1 METMRAREFV
11 QRAEQQL
18 NRLRG
23 AEGEL
28 RSARKAHEETVDKLE
43 KARNTALDELTTSLL
58 PELSPQALERV
69 KTEAGYGRFAQDDP
83 FAYIERRR
91 TELEGRIREIESDER
106 YVRRGELLDPVTGEL
121 TLKHDQ
127 LATDLGILRE
137 PLERY
142 ERETRFM
149 ELVRCGYDT
158 EAYTPSIFT
167 IRYYSDWKW
176 GDVFCEQFNHE
187 RFAELREAYFNLRH
201 AFDAQ
206 QRDLDALRAEMNAI
220 TELEREHD
228 DAGRKLATIRED
240 TLASC
245 RTMLREHL
253 EHIDRT
259 ELARWMAADPT
270 RVAVVKRL
278 HGIERKMDYLGTMA
292 SRQFLDEGE
301 TLGRAIDKLRR
312 KHAKYQR
319 PKNANA
325 NIPLAEARAW
335 LGDPLKKVEERRQRF
350 RNHYDRVEQFERYD
364 AFDYANNLL
373 WWDLMT
379 DGRIDGD
386 FIPEV
391 SAWRASH
398 AEIVTPPER
407 DLSRASTAY
416 SAVSP
421 DQDSDLLE
429 VS

>member
-1 METMRAREFV
+1 MRAREFV

-28 RSARKAHEETVDKLE
+28 RTARKAHEQTVSTLET
-43 KARNTALDELTTSLL
+43 ARNTALDELTASLL
-58 PELSPQALERV
+58 PELTPQALDRV

-83 FAYIERRR
+83 FAYMERRR
-91 TELEGRIREIESDER
+91 AELEGRIRAIESDER
-106 YVRRGELLDPVTGEL
+106 YVRRRELLDPVTGEL

-127 LATDLGILRE
+127 LANDLGILRE

-142 ERETRFM
+142 ERDSRFM
-149 ELVRCGYDT
+149 DLVRCGYDT

-176 GDVFCEQFNHE
+176 GDVFCELFGHE
-187 RFAELREAYFNLRH
+187 RFTEVREAYFNLRH

-206 QRDLDALRAEMNAI
+206 QRDLEALRAEMNAV
-220 TELEREHD
+220 TALEQEHD
-228 DAGRKLATIRED
+228 DSGRKLSTIRED

-245 RTMLREHL
+245 RSMLREHL
-253 EHIDRT
+253 EHIDRN

-278 HGIERKMDYLGTMA
+278 HGIERKADYLGTMA
-292 SRQFLDEGE
+292 SRQFLSEGE

-325 NIPLAEARAW
+325 SIPLAEARTW
-335 LGDPLKKVEERRQRF
+335 LGDPLKKVHERRERF
-350 RNHYDRVEQFERYD
+350 GRDYDRVERFDRYD
-364 AFDYANNLL
+364 AFDYANNIL

-391 SAWRASH
+391 NAWRASH
-398 AEIVTPPER
+398 AESVAPPER

-416 SAVSP
+416 SAVPP